1 MAASEVSWP
10 DVRLAVDCGAVWT
23 RAAVGWSGGGGRL
36 VAFGGLSGLPSGV
49 VVRADG
55 TVLVGVA
62 HDRPAV
68 AGSPASGGEGAALL
82 VRAPIDTLADGQLHT
97 TGDVAVE
104 PVKLVAAVLRQVM
117 VEATA
122 VARQRPS
129 VVCLLVPAGW
139 GPRRR
144 TLVRQC
150 AHRAGIGEVMLME
163 TPIAVARRLEATGV
177 PLPVGSWLAVCDLGS
192 GLTASEVARTVE
204 GFEVLSTV
212 DAPAGGH
219 RLDEAF
225 ARRLL
230 DLTATA
236 APTTAAHKPSEADL
250 LVLLRNARTAK
261 EALASA
267 ASTVVALPGPF
278 PAVVVGVDQLA
289 AAAEPVMAAAVAATR
304 QAIEAAM
311 VDPGSCAGI
320 FLVGGEAKSPVV
332 TAGFERGLA
341 DVAAVQVVAQ
351 PQEAAVLGAAG
362 VVDAGDGAPPP
373 APPAP
378 EPPKVT
384 QAIGLAVP
392 LVAAL
397 VVAVHFF
404 ATTTVERQRGLSVSA
419 QVIANWGELALA
431 CLFGLLGCLSGATL
445 VASALPA
452 ASAGPG
458 GLVGLRR
465 GRRLLE
471 LVGVPRPSLAADD
484 PTNAGAR
491 STPTVG
497 DSSTVPAAVLA
508 RQVATGLFAA
518 MALGLTLAGV
528 LAVFGAV
535 GAGVSNGSYL
545 RWALLPLLPVAAAAA
560 LCGLLVAW
568 RRVTPV
574 RGWHAFLVFPPASVV
589 CAAIGTV
596 LVQYS
601 MVTPVYPGQGPL
613 VAIVGRGGGALIGI
627 GAALAVAETPRWR
640 VILGGP
646 FAVLVAAV
654 VTYPATGFIA
664 MLYVLAASVWWVRR
678 LWQLVRVLL
687 LPPAGG

>member
-55 TVLVGVA
+55 TVLVGFA

-68 AGSPASGGEGAALL
+68 AGSPASGGEGAARL

-192 GLTASEVARTVE
+192 GFTASVVARTVE

-230 DLTATA
+230 DLTAT
-236 APTTAAHKPSEADL
+236 
-250 LVLLRNARTAK
+250 
-261 EALASA
+261 
-267 ASTVVALPGPF
+267 
-278 PAVVVGVDQLA
+278 
-289 AAAEPVMAAAVAATR
+289 AEPVMAAAVAATR

-465 GRRLLE
+465 GRRVLE
-471 LVGVPRPSLAADD
+471 LDGGRRPSLAADD

-491 STPTVG
+491 STPTEG

-613 VAIVGRGGGALIGI
+613 VAIVGRGGGAL
-627 GAALAVAETPRWR
+627 
-640 VILGGP
+640 
-646 FAVLVAAV
+646 F
-654 VTYPATGFIA
+654 
-664 MLYVLAASVWWVRR
+664 
-678 LWQLVRVLL
+678 
-687 LPPAGG
+687 